1 MKKVLLT
8 GMIGTL
14 FAVSCSSA
22 KQSQNPRADFMKLKG
37 YWEISSVYYDN

>member
-22 KQSQNPRADFMKLKG
+22 NQAQNAKDDFMKLKRL
-37 YWEISSVYYDN
+37 